1 MSYPITDTEAQELT
15 TASGTQF
22 DIKKFVYKLIGF
34 LPWIIISV
42 LISYTIAQ
50 LYLRYTPKL
59 YRVAANLLIKDDGEA
74 SNDYNLL
81 QELGVTPGGRE
92 VQNQID
98 ILQSYEL
105 AEAVVDSL
113 NLQVKIVSQGRIASS
128 TSYGKNSPVFIQVE
142 PTDTTQFT
150 PSTYQ
155 LFVEDK
161 KLWLQKGS
169 KKDEYNFGDT
179 FVLSGKK
186 VSFERN
192 MAVPANSNGYQLI
205 LQDKHQITVALRN
218 AIVVTKIHDN
228 GAILEIAMLNESPEL
243 AVDIINTLIEV
254 FNIAAVKDKNIA
266 GYKATRFVA
275 DRVDT
280 VEKELDNLEL
290 QAEAFKRTN
299 KLTDIDA
306 VGSQYLT
313 QAENFDNLQ
322 VEQVGQ
328 LQMLE
333 ALEKFVKESKN
344 YTDIIPAQY
353 GIQEATLSALIQQYN
368 EQVQA
373 YQEQI
378 KISTPKDPI
387 LGRLKD
393 QLSDTKENIFKN
405 IESIRGGYEVKLNQI
420 RSRHSEFDNKLASF
434 PEKEREYLKLKRQIG
449 VKEQLYLFLLQKK
462 EETELAL
469 VSSSNDTRV
478 VDPAFS
484 QGVVSPKSDQVR
496 LFAILVGVTIPILI
510 MLLLDFFNN
519 KIADRKEIE
528 EGTKVP
534 IVGELAFNNA
544 VKNKIVHSKS
554 RSSMAEQF
562 RLVGTNLRYLAA
574 DEKSKMILVTSFM
587 SGEGKSFVSINLASS
602 LSVGN
607 AKVLLIEMDLR
618 KPKLAK
624 YLNLD
629 PAHGL
634 SDYLV
639 NNLPYEQFITKS
651 DILPHVDIITCGP
664 VPPNPSELLMHPRI
678 EKLFE
683 FAREHYKYIVIDSS
697 PVGLVADVFLVSK
710 YVEITLFIL
719 RHKYSYKTTLQYVDR
734 LNTDKKFTRLNLVI
748 NGIKEP
754 TTAGYRYGYGYSY
767 GYGYGYSYGYGY
779 GNSNGYSYGH
789 GYYPDDE
796 QRKNGKKS
804 VLFRLK
810 KK

>member
-1 MSYPITDTEAQELT
+1 MSYPISDTEVQELT
-15 TASGTQF
+15 AASSTQF

-42 LISYTIAQ
+42 LISYTVAQ
-50 LYLRYTPKL
+50 LYLRYTPKM
-59 YRVAANLLIKDDGEA
+59 YRVSANLLIKDDGE
-74 SNDYNLL
+74 SSTDYNLL

-113 NLQVKIVSQGRIASS
+113 NLQIKIVSQGRIASS
-128 TSYGKNSPVFIQVE
+128 TSYGKNSPLFIHLLAN
-142 PTDTTQFT
+142 DTAQFI
-150 PSTYQ
+150 PSNYQ
-155 LFVEDK
+155 LFVDDRK
-161 KLWLQKGS
+161 FWLQKGTE
-169 KKDEYNFGDT
+169 KTEYNFGDT
-179 FVLSGKK
+179 FSLAGKK

-192 MAVPANSNGYQLI
+192 DLVPSNSNGYNLI
-205 LQDKHQITVALRN
+205 IQDKRQITVGLKN

-228 GAILEIAMLNESPEL
+228 GAILEIAMLNESPDL
-243 AVDIINTLIEV
+243 AIDIINTLIEV

-280 VEKELDNLEL
+280 VEKELDQLEL
-290 QAEAFKRTN
+290 QAEAFKRVN
-299 KLTDIDA
+299 KITDIDA
-306 VGSQYLT
+306 AGGDYLT
-313 QAENFDNLQ
+313 QSHAYDNLQ
-322 VEQVGQ
+322 VEQTGT
-328 LQMLE
+328 LEMLK
-333 ALEKFVKESKN
+333 ALEKYIRESKN
-344 YTDIIPAQY
+344 YTDIIPSEY
-353 GIQEATLSALIQQYN
+353 GITEATLAGLIAQYN
-368 EQVQA
+368 SQVQT

-387 LGRLKD
+387 LARLED
-393 QLSDTKENIFKN
+393 QITDIKENILKN
-405 IESIRGGYEVKLNQI
+405 IQSIKGSYEIKLGQI
-420 RSRHSEFDNKLASF
+420 KSRHTEFDNKLASF

-484 QGVVSPKSDQVR
+484 QGVVSPKSDQVK
-496 LFAILVGVTIPILI
+496 LFAILIGVTIPILI
-510 MLLLDFFNN
+510 MLLIDFFNN
-519 KIADRKEIE
+519 KISDRREIE
-528 EGTKVP
+528 DGTKIP
-534 IVGELAFNNA
+534 ILGELSFNNTL
-544 VKNKIVHSKS
+544 KSKIVHSKS

-562 RLVGTNLRYLAA
+562 RLIGTNLRYLAT
-574 DEKSKMILVTSFM
+574 DEKCKMILVTSFM

-602 LSVGN
+602 LSAGN
-607 AKVLLIEMDLR
+607 RKVLLIEMDLR

-629 PAHGL
+629 PEHGL
-634 SDYLV
+634 SDYLI
-639 NNLPYEQFITKS
+639 NNLPYEKFITRS
-651 DILPHVDIITCGP
+651 DHLPDVDIITCGP
-664 VPPNPSELLMHPRI
+664 VPPNPAELLMHPRI

-683 FAREHYKYIVIDSS
+683 FAKENYKYIVIDSS

-710 YVEITLFIL
+710 YIDVTLFIL
-719 RHKYSYKTTLQYVDR
+719 RHKYSYKTTIQYVER
-734 LNTDKKFTRLNLVI
+734 LNADKKFNRLNLVV
-748 NGIKEP
+748 NSIKEP

-767 GYGYGYSYGYGY
+767 GYGYGYSYAYGY
-779 GNSNGYSYGH
+779 GNDKGYHYGH

-796 QRKNGKKS
+796 QKNGKKPS
-804 VLFRLK
+804 FFRMK